1 MSIIT
6 RANLTEL
13 LSSRRLV
20 IDPILD
26 EAKQIGELSIDLRLG
41 IDFLIT
47 SYTRNPYIDID
58 FDGKR
63 IDNHFKKTRRQIGDQ
78 IVLYP
83 HQTVL
88 ASTLEYI
95 KLPSDVFCELKTR
108 SSYNRLGLS
117 VSTIIQPGYTGCFS
131 LELTN
136 NNLSAIKL
144 TTGSR
149 IVQAIF
155 HKVDTELDYLH
166 SVRKYLCQVRPVV
179 SRADKDEELK
189 KLKSMRLG
197 RKNSYKNEEE

>member
-6 RANLTEL
+6 REKLADL
-13 LSSRRLV
+13 LESKKLI

-26 EAKQIGELSIDLRLG
+26 IKKQVGELSIDLRLG

-47 SYTRNPYIDID
+47 SYTRNPYIDVD
-58 FDGKR
+58 FDEKR

-78 IVLYP
+78 IILYP

-88 ASTLEYI
+88 ASTLEYV
-95 KLPSDVFCELKTR
+95 KLPSNVFCELKTR

-149 IVQAIF
+149 VVQAIF
-155 HKVDTELDYLH
+155 HTVDTELDYLH
-166 SVRKYLCQVRPVV
+166 SARKYLCQVRPVV
-179 SRADKDEELK
+179 SMADKDEELK
-189 KLKSMRLG
+189 KLKTIRHSR
-197 RKNSYKNEEE
+197 RNFQSSEEE

>member
-6 RANLTEL
+6 REKLADL
-13 LSSRRLV
+13 LESKKLI

-26 EAKQIGELSIDLRLG
+26 IKKQVGELSIDLRLG

-47 SYTRNPYIDID
+47 SYTRNPYIDVD
-58 FDGKR
+58 FDEKR

-78 IVLYP
+78 IILYP

-88 ASTLEYI
+88 ASTLEYV
-95 KLPSDVFCELKTR
+95 KLPSNVFCELKTR

-136 NNLSAIKL
+136 NNHRVSGRSSYFSYSRYGIRLPPFCEEIPLSSK
-144 TTGSR
+144 TSCVNG
-149 IVQAIF
+149 
-155 HKVDTELDYLH
+155 
-166 SVRKYLCQVRPVV
+166 
-179 SRADKDEELK
+179 
-189 KLKSMRLG
+189 G
-197 RKNSYKNEEE
+197 